1 MANLWSVAPS
11 LHSAAYLLGKF
22 YELGLRNGTHFW
34 PECATCVSIYLPC
47 SAHPFP
53 GREENWR
60 AKAARHSTNNLYLQ
74 GEHSSTRFLPS
85 SDSHKFLFPNCRCLP
100 TGSCGFS
107 ETWRYLQGG
116 AVNQSQYFVKYFCNV
131 APARGLTVQPLSCP
145 EGSRNF
151 QKITRQSIATEPPLT
166 LYASASIHPASPETT
181 AYKGHGD
188 EKLTLGAV
196 SHNFMSRTAGW

>member
-11 LHSAAYLLGKF
+11 LHSAAYILGKF
-22 YELGLRNGTHFW
+22 YELSLRNGTLFW

-85 SDSHKFLFPNCRCLP
+85 SDSHKFLFPNCRCRR
-100 TGSCGFS
+100 GGVVGF
-107 ETWRYLQGG
+107 LKPGG
-116 AVNQSQYFVKYFCNV
+116 IYRVG
-131 APARGLTVQPLSCP
+131 RLI
-145 EGSRNF
+145 SRNILLNIF
-151 QKITRQSIATEPPLT
+151 VMLRLLVLT
-166 LYASASIHPASPETT
+166 LE
-181 AYKGHGD
+181 
-188 EKLTLGAV
+188 AV